1 MNRRFAVLAI
11 AAAAMLGLSACS
23 GSPSAET
30 GSTADSGTAAEA
42 PTSDQSVADA
52 CVIVQ
57 TKLQEASTALS
68 EIDITAT
75 TSDPQTTIDA
85 FSETVDGIGDA
96 AESVSN
102 EEVKTATT
110 AVHEDFVTVRDL
122 MQKVLIEQDTSV
134 AGDLGT
140 ATADMQTS
148 SNELNTLCTS

>member
-1 MNRRFAVLAI
+1 MNRRIAVLTI

-23 GSPSAET
+23 GSPSADS
-30 GSTADSGTAAEA
+30 GSTADSGSAAEA
-42 PTSDQSVADA
+42 PASDQSVADA
-52 CVIVQ
+52 CAIVQ

-122 MQKVLIEQDTSV
+122 MQKVLIDQDTSV
-134 AGDLGT
+134 AGELST
-140 ATADMQTS
+140 ATTDMQTS
-148 SNELNTLCTS
+148 GNELNTLCTS